1 LCQDPSQRA
10 EKKNKLKM
18 KAQVSSDID
27 ASRNTRRH
35 FAAAWKARKH
45 EDGVVSA
52 AVCERENEEER
63 QCHAD

>member
-1 LCQDPSQRA
+1 
-10 EKKNKLKM
+10 M